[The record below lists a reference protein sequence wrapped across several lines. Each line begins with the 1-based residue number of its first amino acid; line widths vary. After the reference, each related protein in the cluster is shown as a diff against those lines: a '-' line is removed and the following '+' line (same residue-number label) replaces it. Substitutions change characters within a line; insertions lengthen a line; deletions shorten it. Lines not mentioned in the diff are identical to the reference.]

1 MNSGENPTNS
11 DGQSPKTGTSRA
23 FVALLASLVG
33 LESLIVLAG
42 AFYFVSQLFVQ
53 EVSNAAGAIVIFAI
67 TFVIAIGLAFVSIG
81 TIRDQG
87 WTRGAIITWQIL
99 QFAAATSFIPG
110 ISAWRPLGW
119 SLATLS
125 ILTMVL
131 TIVVIVQSSRE
142 ENSSF

>member
-23 FVALLASLVG
+23 LVALLASLVG

-42 AFYFVSQLFVQ
+42 ALYFFSQLFVQ

-67 TFVIAIGLAFVSIG
+67 TLFIAIGLAIVSIG

-110 ISAWRPLGW
+110 ISSWQPVGW
-119 SLATLS
+119 FLAVLS
-125 ILTMVL
+125 ILAMVL
-131 TIVVIVQSSRE
+131 AIVVIVRSSRE
-142 ENSSF
+142 ESSSF